1 MSGYKNLWNA
11 VCETINSV
19 APNTQTNSS
28 VYQQLHCQTNLYFD
42 VFCSRC
48 KTQQIWRRA
57 DTYQRW
63 GQTMCSG
70 WDRVCVPTSSLTE
83 CDEARSSNDSTSSR
97 LQHTRRDTDESV
109 IQITNQSSTL
119 LDHSLLLKKLTQ
131 LTERK
136 WDGKRG
142 HKIMLNEY
150 YLIIYLLTYF
160 LQISPRLTKV
170 KVL

>member
-1 MSGYKNLWNA
+1 MKQLTVLHLTRRRTVLYINNFTAKQIFILMSSAA
-11 VCETINSV
+11 VV
-19 APNTQTNSS
+19 K
-28 VYQQLHCQTNLYFD
+28 L
-42 VFCSRC
+42 
-48 KTQQIWRRA
+48 KQIWRRA

-150 YLIIYLLTYF
+150 YLIIYLLTY
-160 LQISPRLTKV
+160 LLTANISKV
-170 KVL
+170 NKG